1 MKINFIS
8 ILFACMA
15 LSQPVMA
22 QSPLEGRAKAIDDES
37 SFTGTA
43 NYPDVLS
50 PALRPYLQCE
60 LRRAGSKVLSKGEV
74 VEGPSSESECTAIRE
89 TALANA
95 NKVLDREGIESEE
108 ARARIIKRAFGA
120 IDALAASQRVWRAA
134 NQ

>member
-1 MKINFIS
+1 MKIPIIS
-8 ILFACMA
+8 VQLANLA

-22 QSPLEGRAKAIDDES
+22 QSQLEGRAKAIDDES
-37 SFTGTA
+37 SFTATA
-43 NYPDVLS
+43 EYSDALS

-60 LRRAGSKVLSKGEV
+60 LRRAGSRVVSKGVV
-74 VEGPSSESECTAIRE
+74 VEGPSGESECQAIRE
-89 TALANA
+89 TALVNV
-95 NKVLDREGIESEE
+95 NKVLDGEGIKSEE